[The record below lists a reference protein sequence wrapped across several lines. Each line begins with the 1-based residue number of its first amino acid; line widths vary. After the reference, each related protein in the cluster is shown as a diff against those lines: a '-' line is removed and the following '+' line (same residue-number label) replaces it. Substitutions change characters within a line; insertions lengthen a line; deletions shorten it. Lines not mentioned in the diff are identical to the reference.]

1 MRRDVRVETS
11 LGVLVLAKYTKPQGK
26 LLEAERLWKNLA
38 KTSTLGSIKK
48 RLQRQEEAKLY

>member
-1 MRRDVRVETS
+1 MRVETS
-11 LGVLVLAKYTKPQGK
+11 LGVLVSAKYTKPQGK